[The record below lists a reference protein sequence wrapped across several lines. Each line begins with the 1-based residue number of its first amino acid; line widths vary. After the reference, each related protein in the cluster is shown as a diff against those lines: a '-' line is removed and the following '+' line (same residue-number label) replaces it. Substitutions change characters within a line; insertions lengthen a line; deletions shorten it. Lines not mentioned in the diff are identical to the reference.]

1 MDDLQLFLQQAEKY
15 LSDGENVTTLPY
27 QTNFFF
33 LDKYPYETVKVAVPE
48 WVRVDGLGQQVT
60 GTIWGWKLLCLFN
73 GVLSP
78 TDLIGQNV
86 VYLPANFQL
95 AVDWLRRL
103 NKKQRKE

>member
-48 WVRVDGLGQQVT
+48 
-60 GTIWGWKLLCLFN
+60 
-73 GVLSP
+73 
-78 TDLIGQNV
+78 
-86 VYLPANFQL
+86 
-95 AVDWLRRL
+95 
-103 NKKQRKE
+103 